1 MLLDESYEQLKKQ
14 SFFHLRIFLFWWWL
28 LTNCA
33 SKTFAFTFV
42 CLGKSHFIF
51 LFLFSLVTLSGTNV
65 KGMFCFQKVSCS
77 FYLISAFLLLP
88 QFHFQWVKLTLSF
101 YETKKLEK
109 LVFDLLTKGVWRKI
123 FPRLK
128 NKAFCKRLKRWVEFL
143 LFAQIYAV
151 LNQNNWWAV
160 NHWRQLHILISSSQ
174 INQASF

>member
-1 MLLDESYEQLKKQ
+1 
-14 SFFHLRIFLFWWWL
+14 
-28 LTNCA
+28 
-33 SKTFAFTFV
+33 
-42 CLGKSHFIF
+42 
-51 LFLFSLVTLSGTNV
+51 
-65 KGMFCFQKVSCS
+65 MFCFQKVSCS
-77 FYLISAFLLLP
+77 FNIISAFLLLP

-109 LVFDLLTKGVWRKI
+109 LVYELLKKGVWRKI

-160 NHWRQLHILISSSQ
+160 NHWRQLHVLISSSQ
-174 INQASF
+174 INQASFKDWHVGLISKKQTVRNTNTNLAQISSSGHNWIVLYFV

>member
-1 MLLDESYEQLKKQ
+1 MSNLGNNLS
-14 SFFHLRIFLFWWWL
+14 SISGFFFLFWWFL
-28 LTNCA
+28 LTNRA
-33 SKTFAFTFV
+33 SKTYLHQLFIFTFV

-51 LFLFSLVTLSGTNV
+51 LFLFSLATLSGTNV

-77 FYLISAFLLLP
+77 FSLISAFLLLP

-101 YETKKLEK
+101 NETKNWRSWYMTYWSYAYVVE
-109 LVFDLLTKGVWRKI
+109 WNRKI

-160 NHWRQLHILISSSQ
+160 NHWRQLHVLISSSQ
-174 INQASF
+174 IN